1 MDVTKKQAYIIGG
14 IALVGLGVGAY
25 FLFFKKEKGEYD
37 ASIANQEV
45 PETTLPSG
53 VKVKATDA
61 YKQEL
66 IKFSRSSKIREV
78 TRAILTEMIHNWTS
92 RNKDQIK
99 SIIYNNIQDDEMM
112 KVLKGYFGCHTFTGR
127 WFANKRM
134 DLVGW
139 IKEVFSGD
147 DLKDLLTRYP
157 TLNYHINCPPLKT
170 IKK

>member
-37 ASIANQEV
+37 ANSNQEV

-53 VKVKATDA
+53 IKVKATEA

-78 TRAILTEMIHNWTS
+78 NRAILTEMNKNWTS

-147 DLKDLLTRYP
+147 DLIPKLTK
-157 TLNYHINCPPLKT
+157 L
-170 IKK
+170 